1 MYDPGLEVL
10 TMLATAPCHVYG
22 LKFRLEEEGISRS
35 HSDLYKTVDSLKRR
49 GLVDYER
56 APGTKGPAKKVFFI
70 TEKGREALFL
80 ARKSSVGV
88 VLSDYYRH
96 LALTFQD
103 LMVAEFESERALRRI
118 AVVPHP
124 LRGGLADLFVAAAA
138 DLTGQIP
145 ERCLIARDRSTI
157 EGFQSLTADPTAM
170 PCRDGAFDLL
180 IAPGLSEAV
189 PGTVLPELARILA
202 PRGQL
207 VTFLPFTEEMA
218 ESSIAGDF
226 LIREVRR
233 FFPEIKVWRQTEFLS
248 VLSDSFDVTI
258 VNHLGFTLIFCRGR
272 RWG

>member
-1 MYDPGLEVL
+1 MHDPGLEIL

-22 LKFRLEEEGISRS
+22 LKFRLDEEGVCRS
-35 HSDLYKTVDSLKRR
+35 HSELYKTMNSLKRQ

-56 APGTKGPAKKVFFI
+56 APGTRGPEKKIFFI

-80 ARKSSVGV
+80 ARKRSVGL
-88 VLSDYYRH
+88 VLSDYFRH

-103 LMVAEFESERALRRI
+103 LMVAEFESERPLRRI
-118 AVVPHP
+118 AVVPEP
-124 LRGGLADLFVAAAA
+124 LRGGPADLFVAAAA

-145 ERCLIARDRSTI
+145 ERWLISSYRITI

-180 IAPGLSEAV
+180 IAPGLSEAI
-189 PGTVLPELARILA
+189 PDPFLPELARLLA

-218 ESSIAGDF
+218 RSSIAGEF

-233 FFPEIKVWRQTEFLS
+233 FFPEMQVWTQTDFLS
-248 VLSDSFDVTI
+248 ALSDFFDVTS
-258 VNHLGFTLIFCRGR
+258 VNHLGFSLIFCRAR
-272 RWG
+272 TQD